1 MIPPF
6 DSTIAGVLKEISTS
20 IFSSSYRCSLL
31 ISPTRTSPTNITVS
45 LRLDP
50 ATEITPSGM
59 WIIFQAGICQR
70 PKIHVAMRLRIFLD
84 DRDIHSLISST
95 RYRTRQFR
103 PRAPIT
109 SSTSKFTSLQSVKHI
124 FEPVVAFKPTAH
136 APSQQV
142 SRRLSEFIQQDKTT
156 LRV

>member
-6 DSTIAGVLKEISTS
+6 NSTIAGVLKEISTS
-20 IFSSSYRCSLL
+20 IFSSSYRRSLL
-31 ISPTRTSPTNITVS
+31 ISPTGTPPTNITVS
-45 LRLDP
+45 LCLDP
-50 ATEITPSGM
+50 AAEITLSGM

-70 PKIHVAMRLRIFLD
+70 PKIPVAMSLRIFLD

-95 RYRTRQFR
+95 RYRSCQLR

-109 SSTSKFTSLQSVKHI
+109 SSTSRFTSLQSVKHI
-124 FEPVVAFKPTAH
+124 FEPVVPFKPTTH
-136 APSQQV
+136 APRQQV
-142 SRRLSEFIQQDKTT
+142 GRWLSKFIQQDETT